1 MTDAAVT
8 FETEPP
14 PSPSAKKPLAGRKIL
29 IIVEN
34 LPVPFDRRVWQES
47 LALVAA
53 GRARLGQ
60 RLYVPM
66 PGRDVEVEVTSP
78 IFYDP
83 KGERL
88 NG

>member
-1 MTDAAVT
+1 
-8 FETEPP
+8 
-14 PSPSAKKPLAGRKIL
+14 
-29 IIVEN
+29 
-34 LPVPFDRRVWQES
+34 
-47 LALVAA
+47 
-53 GRARLGQ
+53 
-60 RLYVPM
+60 M